1 MEKIKNY
8 ENFEVDDD
16 NKDEAISKLRQYHLL
31 AKIVI
36 ILSVIIVFQII
47 NLLVIYSSI
56 KETNSDISNINLKK
70 YMLADGNKKLD
81 RSLKD
86 AYEKDYAYDEETAK
100 KDNEI
105 KSKEKLTKEYIKK
118 ARKLQKKLNN
128 TQPLED
134 LLEINNKKRQE
145 IEELKNGLNEGNKQF
160 RNDFNTKIFDSFEE
174 IDSMKLIIKN
184 NVQNLADKDEIN
196 LNKCFNYD
204 IANGKEI
211 DYNEI
216 SYAVNFN
223 ENKVYLL
230 IFQTN
235 NFGRYGSVIT
245 DNENHDNYLI
255 FDLNNKN
262 KDSFETEWMKFKMD
276 RQSIQLF
283 LNTIKEFKFEMK
295 NKEFDY
301 NKYTNITEI
310 ELYKVY

>member
-8 ENFEVDDD
+8 ENFEVDDLQAQPTREN
-16 NKDEAISKLRQYHLL
+16 NKNHLFLKIGIVLAI
-31 AKIVI
+31 
-36 ILSVIIVFQII
+36 IIVCEII
-47 NLLVIYSSI
+47 YLFVIDSKI
-56 KETNSDISNINLKK
+56 KEKNSQISNINLKK

-105 KSKEKLTKEYIKK
+105 KSKEKLTKEFIKK

-128 TQPLED
+128 SQPLEE
-134 LLEINNKKRQE
+134 LLEINNKTRQE
-145 IEELKNGLNEGNKQF
+145 IEELKNELTEGNKKF
-160 RNDFNTKIFDSFEE
+160 RDDFNTKIFDSFAE
-174 IDSMKLIIKN
+174 IDSMKLILKN
-184 NVQNLADKDEIN
+184 NVKNLTNNDEIN

-204 IANGKEI
+204 NENGKEI
-211 DYNEI
+211 DYKEI
-216 SYAVNFN
+216 SYAINFN
-223 ENKVYLL
+223 ENKIYLL

-235 NFGRYGSVIT
+235 NFGRYGSIIT

-255 FDLNNKN
+255 FDLNNKY

-276 RQSIQLF
+276 RESIQLL
-283 LNTIKEFKFEMK
+283 LNTIKEFKFEKK
-295 NKEFDY
+295 NEQFDY

>member
-8 ENFEVDDD
+8 ENFEVDDLQAQPARED
-16 NKDEAISKLRQYHLL
+16 SKNHLFLKVGIVLAI
-31 AKIVI
+31 
-36 ILSVIIVFQII
+36 IIVCEII
-47 NLLVIYSSI
+47 YLFVIDSKI
-56 KETNSDISNINLKK
+56 KEKNSQISNINLKK

-128 TQPLED
+128 TQPLEE

-174 IDSMKLIIKN
+174 IDSMKLILKN
-184 NVQNLADKDEIN
+184 NVQNLTDKDEIN

>member
-8 ENFEVDDD
+8 ENFEVDDLQAQPTREN
-16 NKDEAISKLRQYHLL
+16 NKNHLFLKIGIVLAI
-31 AKIVI
+31 
-36 ILSVIIVFQII
+36 IIVCEII
-47 NLLVIYSSI
+47 YLFVIDSKI
-56 KETNSDISNINLKK
+56 KEKNSQISNINLKK

-105 KSKEKLTKEYIKK
+105 KSKEKLTKEFIKK

-128 TQPLED
+128 SQPLEE
-134 LLEINNKKRQE
+134 LLEINNKTRQE
-145 IEELKNGLNEGNKQF
+145 IEELKNELTEGNKKF
-160 RNDFNTKIFDSFEE
+160 RNDFNTKIFDSFAE
-174 IDSMKLIIKN
+174 IDSMKLILKN
-184 NVQNLADKDEIN
+184 NVKNLTDNDEIN

-204 IANGKEI
+204 NENGKEI
-211 DYNEI
+211 DYKEI
-216 SYAVNFN
+216 SYAINFN
-223 ENKVYLL
+223 ENKIYLL

-235 NFGRYGSVIT
+235 NFGRYGSIIT

-255 FDLNNKN
+255 FDLNNKY

-276 RQSIQLF
+276 RESIQLF
-283 LNTIKEFKFEMK
+283 LNTIKEFKFEKK
-295 NKEFDY
+295 NEQFDY

>member
-8 ENFEVDDD
+8 ENFEVDDLQAQPTREN
-16 NKDEAISKLRQYHLL
+16 NKNHLFLKIGIVLAI
-31 AKIVI
+31 
-36 ILSVIIVFQII
+36 IIVCEII
-47 NLLVIYSSI
+47 YLFVIDSKI
-56 KETNSDISNINLKK
+56 KEKNSQISNINLKK

-105 KSKEKLTKEYIKK
+105 KSKEKLTKEFIKK

-128 TQPLED
+128 SQPLEE
-134 LLEINNKKRQE
+134 LLEINNKTRQE
-145 IEELKNGLNEGNKQF
+145 IEELKNELTEGNKKF
-160 RNDFNTKIFDSFEE
+160 RDDFNTKIFDSFAE
-174 IDSMKLIIKN
+174 IDSMKLILKN
-184 NVQNLADKDEIN
+184 NVKNLTDNDEIN

-204 IANGKEI
+204 NENGKEI
-211 DYNEI
+211 DYKEI
-216 SYAVNFN
+216 SYAINFN
-223 ENKVYLL
+223 ENKIYLL

-235 NFGRYGSVIT
+235 NFGRYGSIIT

-255 FDLNNKN
+255 FDLNNKY

-276 RQSIQLF
+276 RESIQLF
-283 LNTIKEFKFEMK
+283 LNTIKEFKFEKK
-295 NKEFDY
+295 NEQFDY

>member
-8 ENFEVDDD
+8 ENFEVDDLQAQPTREN
-16 NKDEAISKLRQYHLL
+16 NKNHLFLKIGIVLAI
-31 AKIVI
+31 
-36 ILSVIIVFQII
+36 IIVCEII
-47 NLLVIYSSI
+47 YLFVIDSKI
-56 KETNSDISNINLKK
+56 KEKNSQISNINLKK

-105 KSKEKLTKEYIKK
+105 KSKEKLTKEFIKK

-128 TQPLED
+128 SQPLEE
-134 LLEINNKKRQE
+134 LLEINNKTRQE
-145 IEELKNGLNEGNKQF
+145 IEELKNELTEGNKKF
-160 RNDFNTKIFDSFEE
+160 RDDFNTKIFDSFAE
-174 IDSMKLIIKN
+174 IDSMKLILKN
-184 NVQNLADKDEIN
+184 NMKNLTNNDEIN

-204 IANGKEI
+204 NENGKEI
-211 DYNEI
+211 DYKEI
-216 SYAVNFN
+216 SYAINFN
-223 ENKVYLL
+223 ENKIYLL

-235 NFGRYGSVIT
+235 NFGRYGSIIT

-255 FDLNNKN
+255 FDLNNKY

-276 RQSIQLF
+276 RESIQLF
-283 LNTIKEFKFEMK
+283 LNTIKEFKFEKK
-295 NKEFDY
+295 NEQFDY

>member
-8 ENFEVDDD
+8 ENFEVDDLQAQPARED
-16 NKDEAISKLRQYHLL
+16 SKNHLFLKVGIVLAI
-31 AKIVI
+31 
-36 ILSVIIVFQII
+36 IIVCEII
-47 NLLVIYSSI
+47 YLFVIDSKI
-56 KETNSDISNINLKK
+56 KEKNSQISNINLKK

-128 TQPLED
+128 TQPLEE

-184 NVQNLADKDEIN
+184 NVQNLTDKDEIN

-262 KDSFETEWMKFKMD
+262 KDSFEIEWMKFKMD

>member
-8 ENFEVDDD
+8 ENFEVDDLQAQPARED
-16 NKDEAISKLRQYHLL
+16 SKNHLFLKVGIVLAI
-31 AKIVI
+31 
-36 ILSVIIVFQII
+36 IIVCEII
-47 NLLVIYSSI
+47 YLFVIDSKI
-56 KETNSDISNINLKK
+56 KEKNSQISNINLKK

-128 TQPLED
+128 TQPLEE

-184 NVQNLADKDEIN
+184 NVQNLTDKDEIN

>member
-8 ENFEVDDD
+8 ENFEVDDLQAQPARED
-16 NKDEAISKLRQYHLL
+16 SKNHLFLKVGIVLAI
-31 AKIVI
+31 
-36 ILSVIIVFQII
+36 IIVCEII
-47 NLLVIYSSI
+47 YLFVIDSKI
-56 KETNSDISNINLKK
+56 KGKNSQISNINLKK

-128 TQPLED
+128 TQPLEE

-184 NVQNLADKDEIN
+184 NVQNLTDKDEIN

>member
-8 ENFEVDDD
+8 ENFEVDDLQAQPARED
-16 NKDEAISKLRQYHLL
+16 NKNHLFLKVGIVLAI
-31 AKIVI
+31 
-36 ILSVIIVFQII
+36 IIVCEII
-47 NLLVIYSSI
+47 YLFVIDSKI
-56 KETNSDISNINLKK
+56 KEKNSQISNINLKK

-160 RNDFNTKIFDSFEE
+160 RDDFNTKIFDSFAE

-184 NVQNLADKDEIN
+184 NVQNLTDKDEIN

-276 RQSIQLF
+276 RQSIQLL

>member
-8 ENFEVDDD
+8 ENFEVDDLQAQPTREN
-16 NKDEAISKLRQYHLL
+16 NKNHLFLKIGIVLAI
-31 AKIVI
+31 
-36 ILSVIIVFQII
+36 IIVCEII
-47 NLLVIYSSI
+47 YLFVIDSKI
-56 KETNSDISNINLKK
+56 KEKNSQISNINLKK

-105 KSKEKLTKEYIKK
+105 KSKEKLTKEFIKK

-128 TQPLED
+128 SQPLEE
-134 LLEINNKKRQE
+134 LLEINNKTRQE
-145 IEELKNGLNEGNKQF
+145 IEELKNELTEGNKKF
-160 RNDFNTKIFDSFEE
+160 RNDFNTKIFDSFAE
-174 IDSMKLIIKN
+174 IDSMKLILKN
-184 NVQNLADKDEIN
+184 NVKNLTNNDEIN

-204 IANGKEI
+204 NENGKEI
-211 DYNEI
+211 DYKEI
-216 SYAVNFN
+216 SYAINFN
-223 ENKVYLL
+223 ENKIYLL

-235 NFGRYGSVIT
+235 NFGRYGSIIT

-255 FDLNNKN
+255 FDLNNKY

-276 RQSIQLF
+276 RESIQLF
-283 LNTIKEFKFEMK
+283 LNTIKEFKFEKK
-295 NKEFDY
+295 NEQFDY

>member
-8 ENFEVDDD
+8 ENFEVDDLQAQPTREN
-16 NKDEAISKLRQYHLL
+16 NKNHLFLKIGIVLAI
-31 AKIVI
+31 
-36 ILSVIIVFQII
+36 IIVCEII
-47 NLLVIYSSI
+47 YLFVIDSKI
-56 KETNSDISNINLKK
+56 KEKNSQISNINLKK

-105 KSKEKLTKEYIKK
+105 KSKEKLTKEFIKK

-128 TQPLED
+128 SQPLEE
-134 LLEINNKKRQE
+134 LLEINNKTRQE
-145 IEELKNGLNEGNKQF
+145 IEELKNELTEGNKKF
-160 RNDFNTKIFDSFEE
+160 RDDFNTKIFDSFAE
-174 IDSMKLIIKN
+174 IDSMKLILKN
-184 NVQNLADKDEIN
+184 NVKNLTNKDEIN

-204 IANGKEI
+204 NENGKEI
-211 DYNEI
+211 DYKEI
-216 SYAVNFN
+216 SYAINFN
-223 ENKVYLL
+223 ENKIYLL

-235 NFGRYGSVIT
+235 NFGRYGSIIT

-255 FDLNNKN
+255 FDLNNKY

-276 RQSIQLF
+276 RESIQLF
-283 LNTIKEFKFEMK
+283 LNTIKEFKFEKK
-295 NKEFDY
+295 NEQFDY

>member
-8 ENFEVDDD
+8 ENFEVDDLQVQPARED
-16 NKDEAISKLRQYHLL
+16 SKNHLFLKVGIVLAI
-31 AKIVI
+31 
-36 ILSVIIVFQII
+36 IIVCEII
-47 NLLVIYSSI
+47 YLFVIDSKI
-56 KETNSDISNINLKK
+56 KEKNTQISNINLKK

-128 TQPLED
+128 TQPLEE

-184 NVQNLADKDEIN
+184 NVQNLTDKDEIN

>member
-8 ENFEVDDD
+8 ENFEVDDLQAQPTREN
-16 NKDEAISKLRQYHLL
+16 NKNHLFLKIGIVLAI
-31 AKIVI
+31 
-36 ILSVIIVFQII
+36 IIVCEII
-47 NLLVIYSSI
+47 YLFVIDSKI
-56 KETNSDISNINLKK
+56 KEKNSQISNINLKK

-105 KSKEKLTKEYIKK
+105 KSKEKLTKEFIKK

-128 TQPLED
+128 SQPLEE
-134 LLEINNKKRQE
+134 LLEINNKTRQE
-145 IEELKNGLNEGNKQF
+145 IEELKNELTEGNKKF
-160 RNDFNTKIFDSFEE
+160 RDDFNTKIFDSFAE
-174 IDSMKLIIKN
+174 IDSMKLILKN
-184 NVQNLADKDEIN
+184 NVKNLTDNDEIN

-204 IANGKEI
+204 NENGKEI
-211 DYNEI
+211 DYKEI
-216 SYAVNFN
+216 SYAINFN
-223 ENKVYLL
+223 ENKIYLL

-235 NFGRYGSVIT
+235 NFGRYGSIIT

-255 FDLNNKN
+255 FDLNNKY

-276 RQSIQLF
+276 RESIQLL
-283 LNTIKEFKFEMK
+283 LNTIKEFKFEKK
-295 NKEFDY
+295 NEQFDY